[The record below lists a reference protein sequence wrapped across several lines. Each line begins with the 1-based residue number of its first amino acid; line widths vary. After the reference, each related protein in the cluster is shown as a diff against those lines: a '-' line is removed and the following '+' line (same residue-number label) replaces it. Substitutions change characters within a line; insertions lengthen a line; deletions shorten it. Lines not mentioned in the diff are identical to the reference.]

1 MLYIHVGIAE
11 KFTLSIQH
19 WVLVLHTNMPWL
31 SMGHCKDGLPAQAH
45 HLTAWLNTALL
56 VATGFNSV
64 PRTASG

>member
-1 MLYIHVGIAE
+1 MLYMKIGILE
-11 KFTLSIQH
+11 KFTIPAQQWILGVTHALS
-19 WVLVLHTNMPWL
+19 WL
-31 SMGHCKDGLPAQAH
+31 SMGHCRDDPSTQAH